1 MALITEPDDL
11 NQGTE
16 ITIDTSG
23 QTITLAVAG
32 NLSNDG
38 VTGQALY
45 SFLKEEWKNDS
56 SLIPYPFP
64 MVSITPEQFE
74 FIENW
79 VPANDTTR
87 NLLRSCGWREITDAG
102 VVEREYMGIINLGN
116 IQSGSQPY
124 YAFSS
129 DSASTDFDFT
139 GSVNQ
144 AIQTFGDASNGNFDK
159 RNDTLT
165 IFIRTQG
172 NTYASATSTSI
183 GLTALNYIAN
193 RFPLSEGTDP
203 KITASDSDIQNNAP
217 YTGMTIRLYP
227 SAQTR
232 TIGGVSYNFGA
243 VIDGNNGTAEQI
255 YEFVQYQLRQPTD
268 IDIDAGQPN
277 IGNLLDELLEF
288 VGDTLKTKLINNND
302 GGGGGVFIDDYQEA
316 DVNRLVFVDS
326 TGTERTFPFVASGS
340 INFNAN
346 ATNDSDLV
354 YRMFFTSGFGT
365 GSAILVDDNDGTDIS
380 GSLGGASSVSFT
392 FDYDNNTQGGRT
404 AGTDANVT
412 IVAIGLNT
420 AQYVAA
426 EGTIT
431 RSTGQNFSLVA
442 PLERNYSNSLVICG
456 NIHEHRPPNYNQR
469 HLQVFY
475 RRVRQYDYCRPI
487 FVW

>member
-1 MALITEPDDL
+1 MALITDPDDL

-16 ITIDTSG
+16 ITINT
-23 QTITLAVAG
+23 TTKEITLTTTG

-38 VTGQALY
+38 VTGQAFY
-45 SFLKEEWKNDS
+45 SFLKEEWKNDA

-74 FIENW
+74 FVEDW

-87 NLLRSCGWREITDAG
+87 NLLRSCGWREITAAD
-102 VVEREYMGIINLGN
+102 VVEREYMGIVSLGN
-116 IQSGSQPY
+116 IDSGSQPY
-124 YAFSS
+124 YAFST
-129 DSASTDFDFT
+129 DTAATDFDFT
-139 GSVNQ
+139 GPVNQ
-144 AIQTFGDASNGNFDK
+144 GIQTFGDASNGNFDK
-159 RNDTLT
+159 RSDTLT
-165 IFIRTQG
+165 LFIRTQG
-172 NTYASATSTSI
+172 NTYDSATSTSI

-193 RFPLSEGTDP
+193 RFPLAEDTDL

-232 TIGGVSYNFGA
+232 TIGGVSYNFG
-243 VIDGNNGTAEQI
+243 VIIDGNQGTAEQI
-255 YEFVQYQLRQPTD
+255 YEFVQYQLRQSTD
-268 IDIDAGQPN
+268 IDIDAGQAN
-277 IGNLLDELLEF
+277 IGNLQDEMVEF
-288 VGDTLKTKLINNND
+288 IGDTLKTKLINNGD
-302 GGGGGVFIDDYQEA
+302 GGGGGVFIDDYQDA

-340 INFNAN
+340 LIFNTN
-346 ATNDSDLV
+346 ASNDSDLV

-365 GSAILVDDNDGTDIS
+365 GSAILVDDNDGIDIS
-380 GSLGGASSVSFT
+380 GTLGGASSVSFT

-412 IVAIGLNT
+412 VVAIGLDT

-431 RSTGQNFSLVA
+431 RATGQNISLVA
-442 PLERNYSNSLVICG
+442 PLERNYSNA
-456 NIHEHRPPNYNQR
+456 
-469 HLQVFY
+469 
-475 RRVRQYDYCRPI
+475 
-487 FVW
+487 